1 MTPQPSSNWNR
12 GDRLSF
18 RDCYGSNRKEGVV
31 IGIAGPYSV
40 IVLVGKTE
48 FTVPTSLIVDPFDDV

>member
-1 MTPQPSSNWNR
+1 MASPPSSNWRPN
-12 GDRLSF
+12 DRLSF

-31 IGIAGPYSV
+31 TGFAGPYSV
-40 IVLVGKTE
+40 IVRVGRTE